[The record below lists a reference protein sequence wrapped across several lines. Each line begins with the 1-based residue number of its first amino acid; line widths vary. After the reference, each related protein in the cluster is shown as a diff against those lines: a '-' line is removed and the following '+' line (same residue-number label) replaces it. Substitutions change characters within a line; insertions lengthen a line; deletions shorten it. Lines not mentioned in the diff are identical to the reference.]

1 MSLFD
6 ALLKVQGS
14 LGAIAKDEKNPFFK
28 SNYLSLNGL
37 RDALVPV
44 LTANGLVITQPTV
57 YQDGKQFVKTTVTHA
72 KTKEELVGLNEVIV
86 KNAGDAQQAGSGIS
100 YARRYGIMSLLCLA
114 AEDDDG
120 NSSSGKTVAARP
132 TPTAQAVIAKAE
144 ASAPTPAAPAPAAES
159 KKKVSFSK
167 KAVAATT
174 STEDEL

>member
-1 MSLFD
+1 MSLFE

-72 KTKEELVGLNEVIV
+72 KTKEELIGLNEVIV
-86 KNAGDAQQAGSGIS
+86 KNSGDAQQAGSGIS

-120 NSSSGKTVAARP
+120 NSSSGKIVAARL
-132 TPTAQAVIAKAE
+132 TPTAPAIIAKAE
-144 ASAPTPAAPAPAAES
+144 AGTPAPAPTQVVVET

-167 KAVAATT
+167 KAVTATT
-174 STEDEL
+174 TEDEL